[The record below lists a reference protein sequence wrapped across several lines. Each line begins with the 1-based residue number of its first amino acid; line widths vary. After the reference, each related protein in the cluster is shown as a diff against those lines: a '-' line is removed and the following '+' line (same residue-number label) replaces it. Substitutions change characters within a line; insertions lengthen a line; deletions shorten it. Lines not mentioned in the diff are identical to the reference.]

1 MSASAA
7 TPKLAAVPA
16 SPLTSRIAAEF
27 AATGDVSSEPRRRH
41 ALAGL
46 VASGLPTSR
55 DENWKYVN
63 LRPLEKVRFAPSTE
77 ARPAITRADLP
88 TAVGKSRY
96 VFVDGVFD
104 ASLSSPSAE
113 AGVTVTTVAAGADA
127 GAVLK
132 AGSTGSA
139 NGGALSAGSTGSGNG
154 GALSA
159 GSTGSGN
166 GGALSA
172 GSTSSGNGGAL
183 SAGSTSSGNGGA
195 ASIGNA
201 GAANDAA
208 LPGDLRFALLNE
220 AFATDG
226 AHIHVARGTD
236 CEICVELVF
245 VATAEAKAGASYPRV
260 SFKVDANARVGLI
273 ERHVS
278 IGSDANFINCAV
290 DVEVARDATVKHY
303 RVQQTGA
310 RAIWFDTLTAKLA
323 ENAKYQVHMVNL
335 GALSA
340 RSTVNVQ
347 LLGERSEVGV
357 FGASVGGKNQVHDTF
372 ALVEHVA
379 PNART
384 DQSFR
389 GIAGGRARV
398 SFNGKVVVRKGAHGT
413 DSSQSLRGL
422 LAGTDAE
429 IDVRPQLEIYTDDV
443 RCNHG
448 ATAGKLDD
456 NMLFYLLSRGL
467 DRETALRLLKWAF
480 LEDVVS
486 KIEVPELRR
495 QIEESLAGQMNESA
509 ALAASLAP
517 LAAGPAGATPT
528 QKDAAHGQA
537 GDGLPRVDGGR
548 ATPAQKENR

>member
-1 MSASAA
+1 MSASQA

-16 SPLTSRIAAEF
+16 SPLISRIAAEF
-27 AATGDVSSEPRRRH
+27 AAAGFATAGPADAARANAGHASADPQRQR
-41 ALAGL
+41 ALAAL
-46 VASGLPTSR
+46 SEVGLPTSR

-63 LRPLEKVRFAPSTE
+63 LRPLEKVRFAPPSTE
-77 ARPAITRADLP
+77 ARPAIEASDLP
-88 TAVGKSRY
+88 TAIGKSRY

-104 ASLSSPSAE
+104 AALSSVNAQS
-113 AGVTVTTVAAGADA
+113 GVTVTTH
-127 GAVLK
+127 AVSLR
-132 AGSTGSA
+132 A
-139 NGGALSAGSTGSGNG
+139 
-154 GALSA
+154 
-159 GSTGSGN
+159 
-166 GGALSA
+166 
-172 GSTSSGNGGAL
+172 
-183 SAGSTSSGNGGA
+183 GA
-195 ASIGNA
+195 ASPGARA

-208 LPGDLRFALLNE
+208 TNGDLRFALLNA

-226 AHIHVARGTD
+226 VQINVARGTD
-236 CEICVELVF
+236 CQICVELVF
-245 VATAEAKAGASYPRV
+245 VATAESKAGASYPRIH
-260 SFKVDANARVGLI
+260 FKVDANARVGLI
-273 ERHVS
+273 ERHIS
-278 IGSDANFINCAV
+278 LGSDANFINCAV
-290 DVEVARDATVKHY
+290 EVEVARDANVQHY

-340 RSTVNVQ
+340 RSTVQVQ

-398 SFNGKVVVRKGAHGT
+398 AFNGKVVVRKGAHGS

-467 DRETALRLLKWAF
+467 DRDTALRLLKWAF

-495 QIEESLAGQMNESA
+495 QIEASLAGQLNESA
-509 ALAASLAP
+509 ALAASQAP
-517 LAAGPAGATPT
+517 LAVAPTGP
-528 QKDAAHGQA
+528 K
-537 GDGLPRVDGGR
+537 L
-548 ATPAQKENR
+548 ENS

>member
-1 MSASAA
+1 MSASPP
-7 TPKLAAVPA
+7 TPKLAAAPA
-16 SPLTSRIAAEF
+16 SPLSARIAAEF
-27 AATGDVSSEPRRRH
+27 AATGGVSSEPQRQR
-41 ALAGL
+41 ALAEL
-46 VASGLPTSR
+46 LASGLPTSR

-63 LRPLEKVRFAPSTE
+63 LRPLEKVRFVPPATE
-77 ARPAITRADLP
+77 GRPAITQAELP
-88 TAVGKSRY
+88 TAVGNSRY

-104 ASLSSPSAE
+104 ASLSSPIAQ
-113 AGVTVTTVAAGADA
+113 AGVTVTTVTTGAG
-127 GAVLK
+127 
-132 AGSTGSA
+132 
-139 NGGALSAGSTGSGNG
+139 
-154 GALSA
+154 
-159 GSTGSGN
+159 
-166 GGALSA
+166 
-172 GSTSSGNGGAL
+172 
-183 SAGSTSSGNGGA
+183 
-195 ASIGNA
+195 A
-201 GAANDAA
+201 GAANDDGGVR
-208 LPGDLRFALLNE
+208 GDLRFALLNE
-220 AFATDG
+220 AFASDG
-226 AHIHVARGTD
+226 AYIHVARGTD

-260 SFKVDANARVGLI
+260 RFKVDANARVGLI

-278 IGSDANFINCAV
+278 IGSDANFINCSVA
-290 DVEVARDATVKHY
+290 VEVGRDASVQHY

-310 RAIWFDTLTAKLA
+310 RAIWFDTLTAQLA
-323 ENAKYQVHMVNL
+323 ENAEYQVYMVNL

-357 FGASVGGKNQVHDTF
+357 FGVSVGGKNQVHDTF

-398 SFNGKVVVRKGAHGT
+398 AFNGKVVVRKGAHGT

-443 RCNHG
+443 KCNHG

-486 KIEVPELRR
+486 KIRVPQLRQ
-495 QIEESLAGQMNESA
+495 QIEENLAGRLE
-509 ALAASLAP
+509 AP
-517 LAAGPAGATPT
+517 LPVGAPH
-528 QKDAAHGQA
+528 AAHGQA
-537 GDGLPRVDGGR
+537 GDGLPRIDGEQ
-548 ATPAQKENR
+548 ATPAQTESM

>member
-1 MSASAA
+1 
-7 TPKLAAVPA
+7 
-16 SPLTSRIAAEF
+16 
-27 AATGDVSSEPRRRH
+27 
-41 ALAGL
+41 
-46 VASGLPTSR
+46 
-55 DENWKYVN
+55 
-63 LRPLEKVRFAPSTE
+63 
-77 ARPAITRADLP
+77 
-88 TAVGKSRY
+88 
-96 VFVDGVFD
+96 VFVDGVFE
-104 ASLSSPSAE
+104 ASLSTLNTV
-113 AGVTVTTVAAGADA
+113 AGVIVTPMKAAAHGIAPSGPPAAGTARSTGALPERDA
-127 GAVLK
+127 GAAPLV
-132 AGSTGSA
+132 
-139 NGGALSAGSTGSGNG
+139 
-154 GALSA
+154 
-159 GSTGSGN
+159 
-166 GGALSA
+166 
-172 GSTSSGNGGAL
+172 
-183 SAGSTSSGNGGA
+183 
-195 ASIGNA
+195 
-201 GAANDAA
+201 GAANDSALRGDLRFALLNDSA

-226 AHIHVARGTD
+226 ARVQVARGTD
-236 CEICVELVF
+236 CAICVELVF
-245 VATAEAKAGASYPRV
+245 VATTEAKAGASYPRV

-273 ERHVS
+273 ERHIS
-278 IGSDANFINCAV
+278 IGNDANFINCAV
-290 DVEVARDATVKHY
+290 DVEVARDAIVQHY

-310 RAIWFDTLTAKLA
+310 RAIWFDTLTANLA
-323 ENAKYQVHMVNL
+323 QNAKYQVHMVNL

-340 RSTVNVQ
+340 RSTVYVK

-372 ALVEHVA
+372 ALVEHIA

-389 GIAGGRARV
+389 GIAGGRSRV
-398 SFNGKVVVRKGAHGT
+398 AFNGKVVVRKGAHGT

-495 QIEESLAGQMNESA
+495 QIEESLAEQMNESA
-509 ALAASLAP
+509 AL
-517 LAAGPAGATPT
+517 
-528 QKDAAHGQA
+528 
-537 GDGLPRVDGGR
+537 
-548 ATPAQKENR
+548 KELL